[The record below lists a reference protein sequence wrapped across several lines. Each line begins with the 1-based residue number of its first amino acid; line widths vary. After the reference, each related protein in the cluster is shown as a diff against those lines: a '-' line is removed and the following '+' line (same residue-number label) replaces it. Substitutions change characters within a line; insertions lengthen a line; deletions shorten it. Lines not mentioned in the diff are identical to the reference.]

1 MEEKS
6 IDFYVMDKLY
16 SELEAYAEMEGI
28 SVEELSARLVL
39 EAIPEFLEI
48 AERDP
53 KELVALFE
61 QLENKYQVENHIN

>member
-53 KELVALFE
+53 KGESY
-61 QLENKYQVENHIN
+61 NY